1 MDFKYFAISNNTLK
15 AMKLKK
21 LSMNVIILLLKKNM
35 KIWSK
40 LLKKQNKI
48 LIKNKVKMTRKT
60 NMIKIFKDF

>member
-48 LIKNKVKMTRKT
+48 QTKNKIKMTRKT

>member
-48 LIKNKVKMTRKT
+48 LTKNKVKMTRKT

>member
-48 LIKNKVKMTRKT
+48 QTKNKVKMTRKT

>member
-21 LSMNVIILLLKKNM
+21 LSMNVTILLLRKNM

-48 LIKNKVKMTRKT
+48 QTKNKVKMTRKT

>member
-48 LIKNKVKMTRKT
+48 LIKNKVKMNRKT

>member
-35 KIWSK
+35 KIWNK

-48 LIKNKVKMTRKT
+48 LTKNNVKMTRKT

>member
-1 MDFKYFAISNNTLK
+1 
-15 AMKLKK
+15 
-21 LSMNVIILLLKKNM
+21 M

-48 LIKNKVKMTRKT
+48 QTKNKVKMTRKT

>member
-21 LSMNVIILLLKKNM
+21 LSMNVTILLLRKNM

-48 LIKNKVKMTRKT
+48 LTKNKVKMTRKT